1 MLGFMAIPVAVSFI
15 VNLVYLDESPRVLM
29 IRGDFDRGYEI
40 LIKTAR
46 VSGKLD
52 VVEKLEKEVVKK

>member
-1 MLGFMAIPVAVSFI
+1 MSIPLAVSFL

-29 IRGDFDRGYEI
+29 IRGHFDRGYEI

-46 VSGKLD
+46 VSGRLD
-52 VVEKLEKEVVKK
+52 VVEKLEKEVVK